1 LSFRF
6 EGLQAILIN
15 TQLHVRAAEGRNHG
29 GLRTLGAG
37 IRFYGTTTQV
47 SLYRVEL
54 SGTGAA
60 VVVGAVVHVRAVVA
74 PVGLVIIFAEVKPGS
89 GLTGQ
94 ECSNNEIWSSFF
106 QVRLAG

>member
-1 LSFRF
+1 MLAKMVATPSSS
-6 EGLQAILIN
+6 E
-15 TQLHVRAAEGRNHG
+15 
-29 GLRTLGAG
+29 
-37 IRFYGTTTQV
+37 
-47 SLYRVEL
+47 LYIARVEL